1 MGYAVAFVLGG
12 MFGATFGV
20 LLMIAVKS
28 GTREDSLRQYLHEH
42 EKEPRP

>member
-20 LLMIAVKS
+20 LLMIAVQN
-28 GTREDSLRQYLHEH
+28 GAREDHLRQELYER
-42 EKEPRP
+42 EKSNGL